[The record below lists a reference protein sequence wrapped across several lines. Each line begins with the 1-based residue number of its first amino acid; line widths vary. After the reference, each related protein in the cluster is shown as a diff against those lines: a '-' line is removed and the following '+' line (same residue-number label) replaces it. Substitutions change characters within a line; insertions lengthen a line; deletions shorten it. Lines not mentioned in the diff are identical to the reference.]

1 MELTEEERPDSDAMQ
16 HKLRLA
22 GRWNAGLALD
32 DFGMG
37 YNSEAILVDTP
48 LQYVK
53 LDMSIIRHIDI
64 DQSRLKLLQNL
75 ISYSR
80 ERGIAVI
87 AEGVETR
94 EEMRVLIE
102 NGVDYLQG
110 FYLGRP
116 SYDVYT
122 LPETLRADIRG
133 LAQNRL

>member
-1 MELTEEERPDSDAMQ
+1 
-16 HKLRLA
+16 
-22 GRWNAGLALD
+22 
-32 DFGMG
+32 MG
-37 YNSEAILVDTP
+37 YNCEDILVDTP

-133 LAQNRL
+133 LAKNRL

>member
-1 MELTEEERPDSDAMQ
+1 
-16 HKLRLA
+16 
-22 GRWNAGLALD
+22 
-32 DFGMG
+32 
-37 YNSEAILVDTP
+37 
-48 LQYVK
+48 
-53 LDMSIIRHIDI
+53 MSIIRHIDI